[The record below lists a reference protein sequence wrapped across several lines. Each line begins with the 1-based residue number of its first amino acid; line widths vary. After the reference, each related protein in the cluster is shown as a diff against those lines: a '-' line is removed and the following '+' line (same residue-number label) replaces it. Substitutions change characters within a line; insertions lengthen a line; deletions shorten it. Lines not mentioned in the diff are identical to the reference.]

1 MDKAYGDKLQIKIY
15 GDKVSEG
22 SYKEQYVPLSETSA
36 TTTATFDA
44 ATLGSSFQR
53 ITLQTN
59 AGLQTARVKSAKLIK
74 ADGTEV
80 AGTITAAWGCEASG
94 ETTVSE

>member
-1 MDKAYGDKLQIKIY
+1 M
-15 GDKVSEG
+15 
-22 SYKEQYVPLSETSA
+22 PLSESSA

-59 AGLQTARVKSAKLIK
+59 AGAQTARLKSAKLIK

-80 AGTITAAWGCEASG
+80 EGTITVAWGCEVAG
-94 ETTVSE
+94 EAVVH